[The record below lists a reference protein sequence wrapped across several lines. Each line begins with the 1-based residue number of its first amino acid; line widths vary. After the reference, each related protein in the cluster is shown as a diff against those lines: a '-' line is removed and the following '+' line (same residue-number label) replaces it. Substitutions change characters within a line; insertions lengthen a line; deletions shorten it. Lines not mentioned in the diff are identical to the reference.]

1 MSIFTYINEA
11 KLPTF
16 WCSGC
21 GHGVIIKAVAQA
33 FDELELPPR
42 KIVVVTGI
50 GCFGRA
56 DDYFMTN
63 ALHTLHGRAIAYAT
77 GVKIGNPDLTVV
89 ALMGDGD
96 TASIGGNHLIH
107 AARRNVGILAVCAN
121 NRNYG
126 MTGGQYSP
134 TTRFGDKSVTS
145 RYGLPEPE
153 FDLCELVKAAGAAF
167 VARSTVFHYNHLVKY
182 LKRGLSKGSFA
193 FVEVM
198 EPCPTM
204 YGKFNDL
211 GGAPEMIERIREEVI
226 PLSRWKPDS
235 DKKPIGVLS
244 EWDKLEYTKAYRDV
258 IRKARGKHGN

>member
-1 MSIFTYINEA
+1 MSIFTYINED

-33 FDELELPPR
+33 FDELEIPPD

-50 GCFGRA
+50 GCFGRS
-56 DDYFMTN
+56 DDYFKTN

-89 ALMGDGD
+89 AMMGDGD
-96 TASIGGNHLIH
+96 AASIGGNHLIH
-107 AARRNVGILAVCAN
+107 AARRNLGMLAVCAN

-134 TTRFGDKSVTS
+134 TTKFGDKSVTS
-145 RYGLPEPE
+145 RYGLPENE
-153 FDLCELVKAAGAAF
+153 FDLCGLVQAAGGSF
-167 VARSTVFHYNHLVKY
+167 VSRTTVYHYNHMVKY
-182 LKRGLSKGSFA
+182 IKKGITKGGFSFI
-193 FVEVM
+193 EVM

-204 YGKFNDL
+204 YGKFNEL
-211 GGAPEMIERIREEVI
+211 GSAPDMIEKIREEVI
-226 PLSRWKPDS
+226 PYAHWTPES
-235 DKKPIGVLS
+235 DKSPIGVLC
-244 EWDKLEYTKAYRDV
+244 DKEKIEYTEAYKDV
-258 IRKARGKHGN
+258 IRRAGGNDGD

>member
-21 GHGVIIKAVAQA
+21 GHGVIIRALAQA
-33 FDELELPPR
+33 FDELQIPT
-42 KIVVVTGI
+42 KDIVAVTGI
-50 GCFGRA
+50 GCFGRS
-56 DDYFMTN
+56 DDYFLTN

-77 GVKIGNPDLTVV
+77 GVKLARPELTVV

-96 TASIGGNHLIH
+96 AASIGGNHLIH
-107 AARRNVGILAVCAN
+107 AARRNLGILALCAN

-134 TTRFGDKSVTS
+134 TTRRGDKSVTS
-145 RYGLPEPE
+145 RYGLPEKE
-153 FDLCELVKAAGAAF
+153 FDLCALVQAAGASF
-167 VARSTVFHYNHLVKY
+167 VARSTVFHYHNLVKY
-182 LKRGLSKGSFA
+182 LKKGITNKGFS

-226 PLSRWKPDS
+226 PVARWRPDM
-235 DKKPIGVLS
+235 DKSPIGVLC
-244 EWDKLEYTKAYRDV
+244 DKNQIEYTEAYDEV
-258 IRKARGKHGN
+258 IRKAGGSDGN

>member
-1 MSIFTYINEA
+1 MSIFNYINEA

-21 GHGVIIKAVAQA
+21 GHGVIIKALADA
-33 FDELELPPR
+33 FDQLELALNE
-42 KIVVVTGI
+42 IVVVTGI
-50 GCFGRA
+50 GCFGRS

-77 GVKIGNPDLTVV
+77 GVKLANPELTVV

-96 TASIGGNHLIH
+96 AASIGGNHLIH
-107 AARRNVGILAVCAN
+107 AARRNLGILALCAN

-134 TTRFGDKSVTS
+134 TSQFGDRSSTS
-145 RYGLPEPE
+145 RYGLPESS
-153 FDLCELVKAAGAAF
+153 FDLSALVQAAGASF
-167 VARSTVFHYNHLVKY
+167 VARTTVFHYKNLVKY
-182 LKRGLSKGSFA
+182 LKKGINKGGFA

-204 YGKFNDL
+204 YGKFNQL
-211 GGAPEMIERIREEVI
+211 GSAGDMVQQIRDEVV
-226 PLSRWKPDS
+226 PVSRWKPGS
-235 DKKPIGVLS
+235 DKSPIGILC
-244 EWDKLEYTKAYRDV
+244 ERDMQEYCRAYDDV
-258 IRKARGKHGN
+258 IRKAGGFDGD

>member
-21 GHGVIIKAVAQA
+21 GHGVIIKALAQA
-33 FDELELPPR
+33 FDELALPNHQ
-42 KIVVVTGI
+42 IVVVTGI

-63 ALHTLHGRAIAYAT
+63 TLHTLHGRAIAYAT

-96 TASIGGNHLIH
+96 AASIGGNHLIH
-107 AARRNVGILAVCAN
+107 AARRNLGIVALCAN

-134 TTRFGDKSVTS
+134 TTKHGDITATS
-145 RYGLPEPE
+145 RYGFPENE
-153 FDLCELVKAAGAAF
+153 FDLCELLKAAGASF
-167 VARSTVFHYNHLVKY
+167 VARSTVYHYRLLVKY
-182 LKRGLSKGSFA
+182 LKKAITLNGFGFI
-193 FVEVM
+193 EVL

-211 GGAPEMIERIREEVI
+211 GEAPEMIQKIRSEVV
-226 PLSRWKPDS
+226 PLAKWDPKT
-235 DKKPIGVLS
+235 DKKPIGILC
-244 EWDKLEYTKAYRDV
+244 EEQKKEYNQAYDEV
-258 IRKARGKHGN
+258 IRKAGGYDGD

>member
-21 GHGVIIKAVAQA
+21 GHGVIIKALAQA
-33 FDELELPPR
+33 FDELELPTD
-42 KIVVVTGI
+42 KIVIVTGI
-50 GCFGRA
+50 GCFGRS

-96 TASIGGNHLIH
+96 ASSIGGNHLIH
-107 AARRNVGILAVCAN
+107 AARRNIGILALCAN

-134 TTRFGDKSVTS
+134 TTKQGDKSATS

-153 FDLCELVKAAGAAF
+153 FDLAALVKAAGGSF
-167 VARSTVFHYNHLVKY
+167 VARSTVFHYHNLVKY
-182 LKRGLSKGSFA
+182 LKKGISRSGFS

-198 EPCPTM
+198 EPCPPM
-204 YGKFNDL
+204 YGKFNEL
-211 GGAPEMIERIREEVI
+211 GSAPEMIQKIREEVI

-235 DKKPIGVLS
+235 DRKPIGILCDV
-244 EWDKLEYTKAYRDV
+244 DKTSYTDAYDEV
-258 IRKARGKHGN
+258 IRKAGGKDGN

>member
-21 GHGVIIKAVAQA
+21 GHGVIIRALAQA
-33 FDELELPPR
+33 FDELEIPPKR
-42 KIVVVTGI
+42 IVVVTGI

-56 DDYFMTN
+56 DDYFLTN
-63 ALHTLHGRAIAYAT
+63 ALHTLHGRAMAYAT
-77 GVKIGNPDLTVV
+77 GVKIARPELVV
-89 ALMGDGD
+89 CALMGDGD
-96 TASIGGNHLIH
+96 AASIGGNHLIH
-107 AARRNVGILAVCAN
+107 AARRNLGILGLVAN

-134 TTRFGDKSVTS
+134 TTRMGEKSVTS
-145 RYGLPEPE
+145 RYGLPERE
-153 FDLCELVKAAGAAF
+153 FDLCALTQAAGASF
-167 VARSTVFHYNHLVKY
+167 VARSTVFHYHNLVKY
-182 LKRGLSKGSFA
+182 LKKGITNKGFS

-211 GGAPEMIERIREEVI
+211 GNAPEMIERIREEVI
-226 PLSRWKPDS
+226 PVAKWQADS
-235 DKKPIGVLS
+235 DKSPIGVLC
-244 EWDKLEYTKAYRDV
+244 ERRQKEYTEAYDDV
-258 IRKARGKHGN
+258 IRKAKGQYGD

>member
-16 WCSGC
+16 WCPGC
-21 GHGVIIKAVAQA
+21 GHGVIIKALAQA
-33 FDELELPPR
+33 FDELEIPNN

-63 ALHTLHGRAIAYAT
+63 AFHTLHGRAVAYAT

-96 TASIGGNHLIH
+96 AASIGGNHLIH
-107 AARRNVGILAVCAN
+107 AARRNLGILALCAN

-134 TTRFGDKSVTS
+134 TSQFGDFSATS
-145 RYGLPEPE
+145 KYGLPESA
-153 FDLCELVKAAGAAF
+153 FDLCALVQAAGASF
-167 VARSTVFHYNHLVKY
+167 VARSTVFHYNNLVKY
-182 LKRGLSKGSFA
+182 LKQGITKGGFS
-193 FVEVM
+193 FVEVL

-204 YGKFNDL
+204 YGKFNKL
-211 GGAPEMIERIREEVI
+211 GAAPEMIQKIRDEVV
-226 PLSRWKPDS
+226 PVKRWEPDS
-235 DKKPIGVLS
+235 DKLPIGILRNI
-244 EWDKLEYTKAYRDV
+244 DKKEYTDAYAEV
-258 IRKARGKHGN
+258 IRKAGGDNGN